1 MVSKNEKKVITDMNV
16 REHFHETVLNAMMN
30 QCIKTS
36 EHTIVYIVNLL
47 TTFTHAH
54 ELYDNTTGGLRLK
67 PLACLYGEAVSLPS
81 DNGRNRVL
89 KQLGDISL
97 FIAGIFSNSLNKRLV
112 GVDYYI
118 AMGGNAYGYL
128 SDASR
133 GLEHKQ
139 VHGEIFEELSIKFKE
154 FVDVLGEVSEQS
166 HLSSQKDLLI
176 LYDYWMKTASTR
188 AEQQLKN
195 HGIYPLQDSANY
207 RRH

>member
-1 MVSKNEKKVITDMNV
+1 MVGKSEKKVITDMNV
-16 REHFHETVLNAMMN
+16 REHFHETVLNATVN
-30 QCIKTS
+30 QCIDTS

-54 ELYDNTTGGLRLK
+54 ELYDNTTNGPQLK
-67 PLACLYGEAVSLPS
+67 PLAHLYGEAVSLS
-81 DNGRNRVL
+81 SENDRNRVL

-128 SDASR
+128 SDVSR
-133 GLEHKQ
+133 GVEHRQ
-139 VHGEIFEELSIKFKE
+139 VHSEIFEELSNKFKH

-166 HLSSQKDLLI
+166 NLSSQKDLLS
-176 LYDYWMKTASTR
+176 LYDYWMKTASKR
-188 AEQQLKN
+188 AERQLKN
-195 HGIYPLQDSANY
+195 REIYPVQNSADH